1 MSPGYLIFNFEESKI
16 MIATF
21 TSGIELMGKGG
32 MMMYPIFLASVIA
45 VAIIIERLVF
55 FSRCKENPDD
65 LFTAIK
71 DLVNSNKKVDATDL
85 NKTSGGPVSRI
96 LEVGAKSRKE
106 PKWKLEEKLT
116 IHGQEEIRDLRKNL
130 RGLEVIATISP
141 LMGLLGTVIGMV
153 KAFNKVA
160 QYKGQVDPSLLAGG
174 IWEAL
179 LTTAAGLAL
188 AIPVVIMLNYFERKV
203 EAISFLLGKYGQY
216 LIHHIYEGE
225 AESSNGHSLQPTTV
239 AQSEIT
245 SQRI

>member
-1 MSPGYLIFNFEESKI
+1 

-21 TSGIELMGKGG
+21 TAGIELMGKGG
-32 MMMYPIFLASVIA
+32 VLMYPIFLASVIA
-45 VAIIIERLVF
+45 GAIIIERLIF
-55 FSRCKENPDD
+55 FKKCKEDPEEI
-65 LFTAIK
+65 FKAIK
-71 DLVNSNKKVDATDL
+71 DLAESDKKIDFNDL
-85 NKTSGGPVSRI
+85 KKSKEGPVSRI
-96 LEVGAKSRKE
+96 LEVGLKGHKE
-106 PKWKLEEKLT
+106 PRWKLEEKLT
-116 IHGQEEIRDLRKNL
+116 VHGQEEIRGLRKNL

-203 EAISFLLGKYGQY
+203 ESISFLLGKYGQY
-216 LIHHIYEGE
+216 LIHQLYEEQGE
-225 AESSNGHSLQPTTV
+225 PSNGYNNASKRAQPELTD
-239 AQSEIT
+239 
-245 SQRI
+245 QRL

>member
-1 MSPGYLIFNFEESKI
+1 

-32 MMMYPIFLASVIA
+32 IMIYPIFLASLIA
-45 VAIIIERLVF
+45 VAIIIERLIF
-55 FSRCKENPDD
+55 FSKCKENPEDI
-65 LFTAIK
+65 FKAIK
-71 DLVNSNKKVDATDL
+71 DLSVSDKQISFKDLKKS
-85 NKTSGGPVSRI
+85 KEGPVARM
-96 LEVGAKSRKE
+96 LEVGVKARKE
-106 PKWKLEEKLT
+106 PRWKLEEKLT
-116 IHGQEEIRDLRKNL
+116 VHGQEEISGLRKNL
-130 RGLEVIATISP
+130 RAMEVIATISP

-203 EAISFLLGKYGQY
+203 DAISFLLGKYGQY
-216 LIHHIYEGE
+216 LVHHLYEDQD
-225 AESSNGHSLQPTTV
+225 ESYYGQNPHSTKGAQP
-239 AQSEIT
+239 ELT
-245 SQRI
+245 SQRV

>member
-1 MSPGYLIFNFEESKI
+1 

-32 MMMYPIFLASVIA
+32 VMMYPIFLASIIA
-45 VAIIIERLVF
+45 FAIIIERLVF
-55 FSRCKENPDD
+55 FRKCNENPDD
-65 LFTAIK
+65 IFAAIK
-71 DLVNSNKKVDATDL
+71 DLVRNDKHPTAKFT
-85 NKTSGGPVSRI
+85 GGPISRM
-96 LEVGAKSRKE
+96 LEVGAQARKE
-106 PKWKLEEKLT
+106 PRWKLEEKLT
-116 IHGQEEIRDLRKNL
+116 VHGQEEISELRKNL

-141 LMGLLGTVIGMV
+141 LMGLLGTVVGMV

-203 EAISFLLGKYGQY
+203 EAISFLLGKYGQ
-216 LIHHIYEGE
+216 
-225 AESSNGHSLQPTTV
+225 
-239 AQSEIT
+239 
-245 SQRI
+245 

>member
-1 MSPGYLIFNFEESKI
+1 

-32 MMMYPIFLASVIA
+32 IMMYPIFLASLIA
-45 VAIIIERLVF
+45 VAIIIERLIF
-55 FSRCKENPDD
+55 FSKCKEKPEDI
-65 LFTAIK
+65 FKAIK
-71 DLVNSNKKVDATDL
+71 DLAGTAKQVSFKDLKKSKD
-85 NKTSGGPVSRI
+85 GPVSRM
-96 LEVGAKSRKE
+96 LEVGVKARKE
-106 PKWKLEEKLT
+106 PRWKLEEKLT
-116 IHGQEEIRDLRKNL
+116 VHGQEEISGLRKNL
-130 RGLEVIATISP
+130 RAMEVIATISP

-216 LIHHIYEGE
+216 LVHHLYEDQD
-225 AESSNGHSLQPTTV
+225 ESYNGHNPHSTKV
-239 AQSEIT
+239 AQPEIT
-245 SQRI
+245 NQRV

>member
-1 MSPGYLIFNFEESKI
+1 

-21 TSGIELMGKGG
+21 TAGIELMGKGG
-32 MMMYPIFLASVIA
+32 VLMYPIFLASVIA
-45 VAIIIERLVF
+45 GAIIIERLIF
-55 FSRCKENPDD
+55 FKKCKEDPEEI
-65 LFTAIK
+65 FKAIK
-71 DLVNSNKKVDATDL
+71 DLAESDKKIDFNDL
-85 NKTSGGPVSRI
+85 KKSKEGPVSRI
-96 LEVGAKSRKE
+96 LEVGLKAHKE
-106 PKWKLEEKLT
+106 PRWKLEEKLT
-116 IHGQEEIRDLRKNL
+116 VHGQEEIRGLRKNL

-203 EAISFLLGKYGQY
+203 ESISFLLGKYGQY
-216 LIHHIYEGE
+216 LIHQLYDEQGE
-225 AESSNGHSLQPTTV
+225 PSNGYNNASKGAQPELTD
-239 AQSEIT
+239 
-245 SQRI
+245 QRL

>member
-1 MSPGYLIFNFEESKI
+1 

-32 MMMYPIFLASVIA
+32 VMMYPIFLASVIA
-45 VAIIIERLVF
+45 VAVIIERFIF
-55 FSRCKENPDD
+55 FKKCKENPDD
-65 LFTAIK
+65 IFEAIK
-71 DLVNSNKKVDATDL
+71 DLVNNDKKVGENDISKSAQ
-85 NKTSGGPVSRI
+85 GPVSRM
-96 LEVGAKSRKE
+96 LECGVQAQKE
-106 PKWKLEEKLT
+106 PRWKLEEKLT
-116 IHGQEEIRDLRKNL
+116 INGQEEIQGLRKNL
-130 RGLEVIATISP
+130 RVLEVLATISP

-188 AIPVVIMLNYFERKV
+188 AIPVVVMLNYFERKV

-216 LIHHIYEGE
+216 LVHHLYEGQDDL
-225 AESSNGHSLQPTTV
+225 SNPHTASGV
-239 AQSEIT
+239 
-245 SQRI
+245 QRELTHQGV

>member
-1 MSPGYLIFNFEESKI
+1 

-21 TSGIELMGKGG
+21 TAGIELMGKGG
-32 MMMYPIFLASVIA
+32 VLMYPIFLASVIA
-45 VAIIIERLVF
+45 GAIIIERLIF
-55 FSRCKENPDD
+55 FKKCKEDPEEI
-65 LFTAIK
+65 FKAIK
-71 DLVNSNKKVDATDL
+71 DLAESDKKIDFNDL
-85 NKTSGGPVSRI
+85 KKSKEGPVSRI
-96 LEVGAKSRKE
+96 LEVGLRAHKE
-106 PKWKLEEKLT
+106 PRWKLEEKLT
-116 IHGQEEIRDLRKNL
+116 VHGQEEIRGLRKNL

-203 EAISFLLGKYGQY
+203 ESISFLLGKYGQY
-216 LIHHIYEGE
+216 LIHHLYEE
-225 AESSNGHSLQPTTV
+225 QDDSSNGYNTNAATGAQPVLTN
-239 AQSEIT
+239 
-245 SQRI
+245 QRL

>member
-1 MSPGYLIFNFEESKI
+1 

-21 TSGIELMGKGG
+21 AAGIDLMGKGG
-32 MMMYPIFLASVIA
+32 VLMYPIFLASVIA
-45 VAIIIERLVF
+45 GAIIIERLIF
-55 FSRCKENPDD
+55 FKKCKEDPEEI
-65 LFTAIK
+65 FKAIK
-71 DLVNSNKKVDATDL
+71 DLAESDKKIDFNDLKKSNE
-85 NKTSGGPVSRI
+85 GPVSRI
-96 LEVGAKSRKE
+96 LEVGLKAHKE
-106 PKWKLEEKLT
+106 PRWKLEEKLT
-116 IHGQEEIRDLRKNL
+116 VHGQEEIRDLRKNL

-203 EAISFLLGKYGQY
+203 ESISFLLGKYGQY
-216 LIHHIYEGE
+216 LIHQLYEEQGE
-225 AESSNGHSLQPTTV
+225 PSNGYNNASKEAHSELTDQQV
-239 AQSEIT
+239 
-245 SQRI
+245 